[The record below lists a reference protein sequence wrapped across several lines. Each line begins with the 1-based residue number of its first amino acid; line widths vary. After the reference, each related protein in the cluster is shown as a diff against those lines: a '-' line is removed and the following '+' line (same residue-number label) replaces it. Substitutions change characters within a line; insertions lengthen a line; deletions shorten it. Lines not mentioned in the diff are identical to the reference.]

1 MMRRISLELASKGLL
16 VVVSG
21 PSGCGKSTLCKMLL
35 GNLEDNFGLVIS
47 HTSRERRPGEQH
59 GEDYYFLSREE
70 FQKNIEDDAYLEW
83 AEVHGNFYGTPRDQ
97 VDRFLE
103 MGSNVLLEID
113 VQGGLQVRGKID
125 RAILIFISTPTF
137 DELSKRLKGRA
148 TDSDEVI
155 KTRIHNANMELRM
168 VPNYDFL
175 VINDEL
181 QTALSEIR
189 QILSSEKKRV
199 WRLNI
204 DEYYDKLQAP
214 KIHGERNSE

>member
-1 MMRRISLELASKGLL
+1 MELASKGLL

-70 FQKNIEDDAYLEW
+70 FQTNIEDDAYLEW

-168 VPNYDFL
+168 VPNYYFL

>member
-1 MMRRISLELASKGLL
+1 MELASKGLL

-35 GNLEDNFGLVIS
+35 GNEEDNFGLVIS
-47 HTSRERRPGEQH
+47 HTSREKRPGEHH
-59 GEDYYFLSREE
+59 GEDYYYLSREE
-70 FQKNIEDDAYLEW
+70 FQKNIKDDAYLEW

-103 MGSNVLLEID
+103 VGSNVLLEID

-137 DELSKRLKGRA
+137 DELRKRLKGRA

-155 KTRIHNANMELRM
+155 KTRLHNANMELRM

-181 QTALSEIR
+181 QKALSEIR

-204 DEYYDKLQAP
+204 DEYYDRLQAP

>member
-1 MMRRISLELASKGLL
+1 MELASKGLL

>member
-1 MMRRISLELASKGLL
+1 MKLKAKGLL

-21 PSGCGKSTLCKMLL
+21 PSGCGKSTLCKLL
-35 GNLEDNFGLVIS
+35 LDNQKDNFGLVIS
-47 HTSRERRPGEQH
+47 HTSREKRPGENH
-59 GEDYYFLSREE
+59 GEDYYFISRQE
-70 FQKNIEDDAYLEW
+70 FQKNIAQNAYLEW

-97 VDRFLE
+97 VDHFLE

-125 RAILIFISTPTF
+125 RAILIFISTSTF
-137 DELSKRLKGRA
+137 NELSQRLKSRA

-155 KTRIHNANMELRM
+155 KTRIKNANMELRM

-181 QTALSEIR
+181 QEALAEIR
-189 QILSSEKKRV
+189 EIISSEKKRI

-204 DEYYDKLQAP
+204 NDYYDKLQFP
-214 KIHGERNSE
+214 KNSP

>member
-1 MMRRISLELASKGLL
+1 M
-16 VVVSG
+16 
-21 PSGCGKSTLCKMLL
+21 
-35 GNLEDNFGLVIS
+35 
-47 HTSRERRPGEQH
+47 
-59 GEDYYFLSREE
+59 
-70 FQKNIEDDAYLEW
+70 
-83 AEVHGNFYGTPRDQ
+83 
-97 VDRFLE
+97 
-103 MGSNVLLEID
+103 
-113 VQGGLQVRGKID
+113 
-125 RAILIFISTPTF
+125 PTF

>member
-1 MMRRISLELASKGLL
+1 MELASKGLL

-168 VPNYDFL
+168 VPNYYFL